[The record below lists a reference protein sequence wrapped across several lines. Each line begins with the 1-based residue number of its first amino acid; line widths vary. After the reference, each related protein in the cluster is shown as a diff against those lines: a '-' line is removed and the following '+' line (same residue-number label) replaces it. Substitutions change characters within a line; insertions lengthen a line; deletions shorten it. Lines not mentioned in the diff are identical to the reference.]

1 MGVVRTLAQHRRAIM
16 AAGSH
21 RRLKRHSNSAK
32 WRGMRLLPTAR
43 EGPVVAALMVPSAV
57 LAHLTGRRAA
67 AGPDR
72 VLMAWWSH
80 PASATL
86 AKRCNPSLT
95 TVQAGSRRRLAKP
108 DRDAPQKLATRLSF
122 GRAGLPS
129 GVASTAGLGLHS
141 ALLVR
146 LDVHSPPSCG
156 RSSAAPTRGAAG
168 RPAAT
173 PLRLSARPRGPRR
186 RAAQSHPRRLDG
198 AGRHQTG
205 GRLRVPGNISLL
217 RLPPCSPEL
226 NPQENIWQQKHLA
239 TPPAEPGFQ
248 PRVRQLRRQRRR
260 LLRRLERPHGHARP
274 HPLHRNPSPR

>member
-1 MGVVRTLAQHRRAIM
+1 
-16 AAGSH
+16 
-21 RRLKRHSNSAK
+21 
-32 WRGMRLLPTAR
+32 
-43 EGPVVAALMVPSAV
+43 MVPSAV
-57 LAHLTGRRAA
+57 SAHLTGRRAA

-86 AKRCNPSLT
+86 AKHCNPSLT
-95 TVQAGSRRRLAKP
+95 TVQAESRRRLAKP

-186 RAAQSHPRRLDG
+186 RAAQSHPRRPGRRRPAPNRRAAAG
-198 AGRHQTG
+198 ARQHQPAPAAALFARTQSAG
-205 GRLRVPGNISLL
+205 
-217 RLPPCSPEL
+217 
-226 NPQENIWQQKHLA
+226 KHLA

-260 LLRRLERPHGHARP
+260 LERPHGHARP
-274 HPLHRNPSPR
+274 HPLHRNPSLH

>member
-1 MGVVRTLAQHRRAIM
+1 
-16 AAGSH
+16 
-21 RRLKRHSNSAK
+21 
-32 WRGMRLLPTAR
+32 
-43 EGPVVAALMVPSAV
+43 MVPSAV
-57 LAHLTGRRAA
+57 SAHLTGRRAA

-72 VLMAWWSH
+72 VLIAWWSH

-86 AKRCNPSLT
+86 AKHCNPSLT
-95 TVQAGSRRRLAKP
+95 TVQAESRRRLAKP

-173 PLRLSARPRGPRR
+173 PLRLSATATRSKASGSTKPSTPTWTAQAGTKPAGGCGCPATSACSGCRPVRPNSIRRKTSGNTSGRTRFPTACSPTATPASPPGTPSWPRQTASAPSQPEPALNQSQH
-186 RAAQSHPRRLDG
+186 RASGVRPGATAERAG
-198 AGRHQTG
+198 AGVQ
-205 GRLRVPGNISLL
+205 
-217 RLPPCSPEL
+217 
-226 NPQENIWQQKHLA
+226 
-239 TPPAEPGFQ
+239 
-248 PRVRQLRRQRRR
+248 
-260 LLRRLERPHGHARP
+260 
-274 HPLHRNPSPR
+274 